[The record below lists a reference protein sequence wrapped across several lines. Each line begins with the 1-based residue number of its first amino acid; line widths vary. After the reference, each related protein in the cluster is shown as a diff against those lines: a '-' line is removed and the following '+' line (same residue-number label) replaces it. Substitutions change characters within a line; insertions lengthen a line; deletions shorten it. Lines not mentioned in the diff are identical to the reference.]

1 MREFIRKGVT
11 PYVVIPGERRYGK
24 PEEVFESF
32 GVHIL
37 RVKTLN
43 IQKSNFIEKGIGTLL
58 LESQYMAAING
69 IGKV

>member
-1 MREFIRKGVT
+1 MNLLFITLSRIEDVNARGIYTDLMREFIRKGVT

-32 GVHIL
+32 GVLIL

-43 IQKSNFIEKGIGTLL
+43 IQ
-58 LESQYMAAING
+58 
-69 IGKV
+69 